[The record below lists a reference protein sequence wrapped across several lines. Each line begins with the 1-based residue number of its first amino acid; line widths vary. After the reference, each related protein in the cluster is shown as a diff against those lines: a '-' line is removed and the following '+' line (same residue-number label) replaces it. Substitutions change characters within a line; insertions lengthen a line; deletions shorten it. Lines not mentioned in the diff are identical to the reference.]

1 MENSEQWNKE
11 QNDIKDIALVFLL
24 FIVNFQRIS
33 NIFLVL
39 VLLFT
44 LSNSM
49 SAGVILLVTALK
61 KVN

>member
-44 LSNSM
+44 LSKYM
-49 SAGVILLVTALK
+49 SAGVILLGTALK

>member
-11 QNDIKDIALVFLL
+11 QNDIKDVALVFLL

-44 LSNSM
+44 LS
-49 SAGVILLVTALK
+49 K
-61 KVN
+61 

>member
-11 QNDIKDIALVFLL
+11 QNDLKDVALVFLL

-39 VLLFT
+39 ALLFT
-44 LSNSM
+44 LS
-49 SAGVILLVTALK
+49 K
-61 KVN
+61 